1 MPRCYASSTA
11 NLAGYPVQLDFA
23 FICDYA
29 DSTSKVVAIGIGFD
43 QIHAPSL
50 PVRHPRLC
58 VVARFRA
65 HKTEVGQKQARVVI
79 MDADGSE
86 VAAVQGIVDLV
97 DPVDRLETTATLV
110 VNFDNLTFDHY
121 GPYSAHIL
129 LDGNEIHR
137 TAFEVSQPPAK
148 G

>member
-1 MPRCYASSTA
+1 
-11 NLAGYPVQLDFA
+11 LQLDFA

-29 DSTSKVVAIGIGFD
+29 DSTAKVVAIGIGFD

-50 PVRHPRLC
+50 PARHPRLC

-65 HKTEVGQKQARVVI
+65 HKTEVGRKQASIVL

-86 VAAVQGIVDLV
+86 VAAVQGEVEFV
-97 DPVDRLETTATLV
+97 DPVERLETTATLV
-110 VNFDNLTFDHY
+110 VNFDNLNFNHY

-129 LDGNEIHR
+129 LDGIEMHR
-137 TAFEVSQPPAK
+137 IAFEVSQPPAK